1 MEAKDAIKPEFGTK
15 KELLD
20 RVYGEGLGYYYLNA
34 HSQVRLHQSAF
45 YEKVALLDGGTVAL
59 IITVVIDKIHGQ
71 IRHPFALKLGLV
83 CLTLAMLSLFTRNFY
98 WTQYESKVMEMKFL
112 NKTLFSALTDIEEVA
127 YPQKLLGAFGLLLT
141 VAGMFILLFVAAT
154 LF

>member
-1 MEAKDAIKPEFGTK
+1 MADSGPK

-20 RVYGEGLGYYYLNA
+20 STYGEGLGYYYFNA

-59 IITVVIDKIHGQ
+59 VITAVIDKVHGQ
-71 IRHPFALKLGLV
+71 IRHPLALKLGLV
-83 CLTLAMLSLFTRNFY
+83 CLILAMLSLFARNFC
-98 WTQYESKVMEMKFL
+98 WTLYESEVIEMKFT
-112 NKTLFSALTDIEEVA
+112 NKALFSALADIQEVA
-127 YPQKLLGAFGLLLT
+127 YPQKLFGVFGLLLT
-141 VAGMFILLFVAAT
+141 VAGMFILLFVAGT

>member
-1 MEAKDAIKPEFGTK
+1 MEAKDADSNAK
-15 KELLD
+15 KELFD
-20 RVYGEGLGYYYLNA
+20 RAFGESLGYYYFNA

-59 IITVVIDKIHGQ
+59 TITAVIDKIHGQ
-71 IRHPFALKLGLV
+71 IRHPFALKMGLV
-83 CLTLAMLSLFTRNFY
+83 CLILAMLSLFARNLY
-98 WTQYESKVMEMKFL
+98 WTLYESKVMEMKFS

-127 YPQKLLGAFGLLLT
+127 YPQKLLGTFGLLLT
-141 VAGMFILLFVAAT
+141 VAGMSLLVCAAAT